1 MTKERAIELA
11 QKLYR
16 LAKRGV
22 DGEALN
28 AQELLFKLVQK
39 FDLNPESFAYDL
51 HYNEITKHKFKYN
64 SRYKFIL
71 MSVIHKVL
79 NLDSFSYWKV
89 RGSKTEIEL
98 KCSKIQA
105 IEIETQYEL
114 YVQGFEKEYAKLKRA
129 FIHAN
134 NIFAKEDE
142 TNKSQRKEKKE
153 KPLTP
158 QERAE
163 LWEVLQMAQG
173 INPTEI
179 YKMIE

>member
-22 DGEALN
+22 GGEALN

-51 HYNEITKHKFKYN
+51 HYNEIKKYKFKYN

-79 NLDSFSYWKV
+79 NLNSFSYWKV

-105 IEIETQYEL
+105 IEIETQYDL
-114 YVQGFEKEYAKLKRA
+114 YVQGFEKEYVKLKRA

-134 NIFAKEDE
+134 KIFAKEDE
-142 TNKSQRKEKKE
+142 TNKSQRKE

-179 YKMIE
+179 YKMIMS

>member
-22 DGEALN
+22 GGEALN

-51 HYNEITKHKFKYN
+51 HYNEIKKYKFKYN

-79 NLDSFSYWKV
+79 NLNSFSYWKV

-105 IEIETQYEL
+105 IEIETQYDL
-114 YVQGFEKEYAKLKRA
+114 YVRGFEKEYAKLKRA

-134 NIFAKEDE
+134 KIFAKEDE
-142 TNKSQRKEKKE
+142 TNKSQRKEK
-153 KPLTP
+153 PLTP
-158 QERAE
+158 QEIAE

>member
-79 NLDSFSYWKV
+79 NLNSFSYWKV

-105 IEIETQYEL
+105 IEIETQYDL

-134 NIFAKEDE
+134 KIFAKEDE
-142 TNKSQRKEKKE
+142 TNKSQRNG
-153 KPLTP
+153 LTP

>member
-79 NLDSFSYWKV
+79 NLNSFSYWKV

-105 IEIETQYEL
+105 IEIETQYDL
-114 YVQGFEKEYAKLKRA
+114 YVRGFEKKYAKLKRA

-134 NIFAKEDE
+134 NIHAKEDE
-142 TNKSQRKEKKE
+142 TNKSQRKE

>member
-39 FDLNPESFAYDL
+39 FDLNPETFAYDL
-51 HYNEITKHKFKYN
+51 HYNEITKYKFKYN

-105 IEIETQYEL
+105 IEIETQYDL

-134 NIFAKEDE
+134 NIHAKESPKS
-142 TNKSQRKEKKE
+142 NKRE

-163 LWEVLQMAQG
+163 LLEVLQMAQG

>member
-1 MTKERAIELA
+1 
-11 QKLYR
+11 
-16 LAKRGV
+16 
-22 DGEALN
+22 
-28 AQELLFKLVQK
+28 
-39 FDLNPESFAYDL
+39 
-51 HYNEITKHKFKYN
+51 
-64 SRYKFIL
+64 

-79 NLDSFSYWKV
+79 NLNSFSYWKV

-105 IEIETQYEL
+105 IEIETQYDL

-134 NIFAKEDE
+134 NIHAKEDE
-142 TNKSQRKEKKE
+142 TNKSQRKE

>member
-22 DGEALN
+22 GGEALN

-39 FDLNPESFAYDL
+39 FDLNPETFAYDL
-51 HYNEITKHKFKYN
+51 HYNEIKKYTFKYN

-79 NLDSFSYWKV
+79 NINSFTYWKV

-98 KCSKIQA
+98 KCSKIEA
-105 IEIETQYEL
+105 IEIETQYDL
-114 YVQGFEKEYAKLKRA
+114 YVRSFEKEYAKLKRA

-134 NIFAKEDE
+134 NIYAKEDE
-142 TNKSQRKEKKE
+142 TSKSNKRE

>member
-22 DGEALN
+22 GGEALN

-79 NLDSFSYWKV
+79 NLNSFSYWKV

-105 IEIETQYEL
+105 IEIETQYDL

-134 NIFAKEDE
+134 KIFAKEDE
-142 TNKSQRKEKKE
+142 TNKSQRKE